1 MAGQDRAV
9 GADRQRLDGRNR
21 ILAALSRLGPV
32 SRAEL
37 ARRTNLAPS
46 TVSTIVAE
54 LQRAGLVDELDAA
67 ATPTT
72 GTRGGRPPI
81 LLALHRSAGIAVG
94 IDLGRRHLRV
104 AVSDLAH
111 TLLAERYLSVSRD
124 REAREDI
131 DTVVGLVSELLA
143 EAGAGPDQVV
153 GVGMGLPGPVH
164 RDTGELG
171 DSTILPGWVG
181 VTAATAMT
189 EALGQRVTVDNDAN
203 LGALS
208 EWMWGAGRDAT
219 ELAYLKIGTGI
230 GAGLIVGGRPYSGAG
245 GTAGEIGHTV
255 IDPAGP
261 ICRCGNRGCLEMS
274 AGTGA
279 VLSALQ
285 PTHGAGLTIQQAVR
299 LAAEGDAGCRR
310 AIADAGHAIG
320 TALATLCNLVNP
332 QRIIVGGELGAAGEV
347 LLAPIRES
355 LTRGTIR
362 SAANDVTVVESAL
375 GDRAEVLGAVALA
388 LRSGTPLLG

>member
-1 MAGQDRAV
+1 MRAE
-9 GADRQRLDGRNR
+9 RQRLDGRNR

-37 ARRTNLAPS
+37 ARRTSLAPS
-46 TVSTIVAE
+46 TVSTIVSE

-67 ATPTT
+67 ATPAT
-72 GTRGGRPPI
+72 GTKGGRPAI
-81 LLALHRSAGIAVG
+81 LLALHRSAGVAVG

-111 TLLAERYLSVSRD
+111 TLLAERNLTVTRD
-124 REAREDI
+124 RGAREDI
-131 DTVVGLVSELLA
+131 DSAVTLVNELLT
-143 EAGAGPDQVV
+143 EAGVDRDQVV

-164 RDTGELG
+164 RATGELG

-181 VTAATAMT
+181 VAAAPAMT
-189 EALGQRVTVDNDAN
+189 EALGLPVVVDNDAN

-230 GAGLIVGGRPYSGAG
+230 GAGLIVAGRPYSGAG

-279 VLSALQ
+279 VLDALR
-285 PTHGAGLTIQQAVR
+285 PTHGDGRTIQQVVK
-299 LAAEGDAGCRR
+299 LARDGDAGCRR
-310 AIADAGHAIG
+310 AIADAGHAVG

-332 QRIIVGGELGAAGEV
+332 QRIIVGGELAAAGEI
-347 LLAPIRES
+347 LLAPIRGA

-362 SAANDVTVVESAL
+362 SAAADVSVLESAL

>member
-1 MAGQDRAV
+1 MVDGTAGAE
-9 GADRQRLDGRNR
+9 RQRLDGRNR
-21 ILAALSRLGPV
+21 VLAALRRLGPV

-37 ARRTNLAPS
+37 ARRTSLAPS
-46 TVSTIVAE
+46 TVSTIVGE
-54 LQRAGLVDELDAA
+54 LQRAGLVDELAGH
-67 ATPTT
+67 ATAP
-72 GTRGGRPPI
+72 GTKGGRPPI
-81 LLALHRSAGIAVG
+81 LLALHRSAGVAVG

-111 TLLAERYLSVSRD
+111 TLLAERNLTVTRD
-124 REAREDI
+124 RDAREDI
-131 DTVVGLVSELLA
+131 ESAVALVGELLT
-143 EAGAGPDQVV
+143 EAGVERDQVV

-171 DSTILPGWVG
+171 HSTILPGWVG
-181 VTAATAMT
+181 VSAATAMT
-189 EALGQRVTVDNDAN
+189 EALGLPVTVDNDAN
-203 LGALS
+203 LGAIS
-208 EWMWGAGRDAT
+208 EWMWGSGRDAS

-230 GAGLIVGGRPYSGAG
+230 CAGLIIAGRPYRGAG

-279 VLSALQ
+279 VLDALR
-285 PTHGAGLTIQQAVR
+285 PTHGGELSIHRVVS
-299 LAAEGDAGCRR
+299 LARDGDAGCRR

-332 QRIIVGGELGAAGEV
+332 QVIVVGGELGAAGEI
-347 LLAPIRES
+347 LLTPIRDA

-362 SAANDVTVVESAL
+362 SAAGDVTVLESAL

-388 LRSGTPLLG
+388 LRSGTSLQT